1 MFNSTN
7 LYGLDNWIISPPFSA
22 ILAIFLLLGCDR
34 IGFILLRS
42 LGLIQNESSLA
53 IRFQA
58 IPSGVMVI
66 AIFLYPMAL
75 IQATPLLLMQFFG
88 LILTFIGVYHF
99 IISIKISPNTLF
111 NNQLTIVKKNTNYD
125 FLLSF
130 IIISTLFLLSLGPVS
145 SNDSNDYHIGYAIA
159 ILNYG
164 GMPFI
169 PEWFLG
175 RYSANGEVINAL
187 GLSIGSEQF
196 GSLIQWASLLAITAL
211 VLPSMDVVK
220 KNKNLSGWLI
230 VLAVLS
236 APVILFLIPTQ
247 KPQLWPIAL
256 TSFAFYLFVTTTSDI
271 CSKQLKNRFAL
282 VCMLCMCAS
291 QAKFNYLLGGGLA
304 GSLMLFLMLKKQE
317 LKAAISIFFVTAI
330 FILLPPVLWKLNT
343 LDTSFLEIFTN
354 PLPGDLPGT
363 DEAIQNWRKET
374 DNYSSFPFPISIII
388 PSSLGAISSVLGLGW
403 ITFLFYKPTT
413 SIINRL
419 GLLSILFAVVFISF
433 VAPPAARMYLEP
445 YFWSLILC
453 SEAIKKKQLLLPKY
467 IFWILRSQALL
478 FLGLAIISSAL
489 LFPGALNDTWRKEIL
504 KRSANGYDLMLW
516 VDSELPKDAILINS
530 HRSMALVPR
539 KAFNNFIWP
548 SYVDIN
554 SDEAKI
560 YLNRIKEIEPTH
572 ILILNELKED
582 TPMINCTGKVL
593 SGPKKIRVA
602 ARNPMNA
609 GTTYNAWLLEF
620 NNNLMPECAINNL
633 DKNNSNIILK

>member
-1 MFNSTN
+1 MNLEMFDTSNI
-7 LYGLDNWIISPPFSA
+7 YGLDNWISSPPFSA

-34 IGFILLRS
+34 IGYGFLKF
-42 LGLIQNESSLA
+42 LGLIQNKSSLA

-58 IPSGVMVI
+58 IPLGVMLI

-75 IQATPLLLMQFFG
+75 IQATPLLLMQFFA
-88 LILTFIGVYHF
+88 LIVTFIGIYHF
-99 IISIKISPNTLF
+99 IVSIKITPNIVYK
-111 NNQLTIVKKNTNYD
+111 NQIAIVKQNTNYD
-125 FLLSF
+125 FLLSLV
-130 IIISTLFLLSLGPVS
+130 IIFSLFLLSLGPVS
-145 SNDSNDYHIGYAIA
+145 SNDSNDYHMGYAIA
-159 ILNYG
+159 ILNHG

-196 GSLIQWASLLAITAL
+196 GSLIQWASLISITAL
-211 VLPSMDVVK
+211 VWPSIDVIK

-256 TSFAFYLFVTTTSDI
+256 TSFAFYLFVTSTNEISN
-271 CSKQLKNRFAL
+271 KQLKNRFAL

-291 QAKFNYLLGGGLA
+291 QARFNHLLGGGVV
-304 GSLMLFLMLKKQE
+304 GSLMLFLMLKEGQ
-317 LKAAISIFFVTAI
+317 LKAAISIFFLTAI

-343 LDTSFLEIFTN
+343 LDTSLFEIFTN
-354 PLPGDLPGT
+354 PLPGGLPGT

-374 DNYSSFPFPISIII
+374 DNYSSFPFPISIIL

-403 ITFLFYKPTT
+403 VTFLFYKPTA

-419 GLLSILFAVVFISF
+419 GFFSILFTVIFISF

-453 SEAIKKKQLLLPKY
+453 SEAIKKNQLLLPKY
-467 IFWILRSQALL
+467 IYWILRSQALL
-478 FLGLAIISSAL
+478 FLALAIISSVM
-489 LFPGALNDTWRKEIL
+489 LFPGALKDTWRKEIL
-504 KRSANGYDLMLW
+504 ERSANGYDLMLW
-516 VDSELPKDAILINS
+516 VDNELPKDAVLINS

-539 KAFNNFIWP
+539 KAFNNFIWT

-554 SDEAKI
+554 SKDAYI
-560 YLNRIKEIEPTH
+560 YLNRIKDIEPTH
-572 ILILNELKED
+572 ILILHEITKD
-582 TPMINCTGKVL
+582 TPMINCSGKIY
-593 SGPKKIRVA
+593 SGPEKIRVA

-620 NNNLMPECAINNL
+620 NNNLMPECAIN
-633 DKNNSNIILK
+633 K